1 MNVSYRF
8 GWLTYLTKQTWY
20 RKHLVTKQEVLWHLF
35 FIGIVGMAELNYL
48 FYVYLKTFP
57 SWNISKIAQF
67 ILLRGFCKSFWQC
80 LIHCIALVSDIL
92 YGLRQS
98 GPKFFF
104 PWVKKV
110 FTPAS
115 YTGGGQIS
123 AWRPH
128 IVTGVFRGSR
138 SPQENVIIIPH
149 IRPRPL
155 SSTSSTVYHSHII
168 LHLTLYKLRHWK
180 SVAK

>member
-1 MNVSYRF
+1 MQIMNLSYRF

-35 FIGIVGMAELNYL
+35 FIGIVGMAELNHL

-67 ILLRGFCKSFWQC
+67 ILLRGFCKSFWRC

-98 GPKFFF
+98 GPMFFF
-104 PWVKKV
+104 PWAKKV

-115 YTGGGQIS
+115 YTGGPVFKSRPGDRIS
-123 AWRPH
+123 WL
-128 IVTGVFRGSR
+128 GSFAVLD
-138 SPQENVIIIPH
+138 PPKKM
-149 IRPRPL
+149 PL
-155 SSTSSTVYHSHII
+155 
-168 LHLTLYKLRHWK
+168 
-180 SVAK
+180 